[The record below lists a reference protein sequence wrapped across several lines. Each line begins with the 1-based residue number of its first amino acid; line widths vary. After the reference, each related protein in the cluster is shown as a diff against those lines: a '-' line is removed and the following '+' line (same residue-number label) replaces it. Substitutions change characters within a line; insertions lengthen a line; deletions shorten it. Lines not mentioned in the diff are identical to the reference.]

1 MFHMDTLDD
10 PYEEDLIRL
19 VKLNDLIDHVR
30 GLNPDDPAKWM
41 ELIAAV
47 GAMREILEHI
57 VLDIKH
63 HRID

>member
-1 MFHMDTLDD
+1 MDASDD
-10 PYEEDLIRL
+10 PYEEDLIQL
-19 VKLNDLIDHVR
+19 VKLNDRIDHVR
-30 GLNPDDPAKWM
+30 SLNPDDPDKWT

-47 GAMREILEHI
+47 GVMRNILEQI